1 MASRERRPSGV
12 AAGHNGS
19 GDHLGATS
27 TGRGAESSK
36 QDVDE
41 AARRAEEYLAS
52 AAELA
57 KDYLSESTLAATT
70 TDEDK
75 LARAA
80 ELAAELL
87 VTAEAT
93 AVELLGTAQ
102 QVAVEKLASAHR
114 FEAMFRDHG
123 AMMLLIDP
131 VTWQIVDVNPAAAEF
146 YGYPVNVLRS
156 MSFTQINTMPPGDV
170 ATLVTQAG
178 TREHGHVVL
187 SHRLADGE
195 IRRVDVYCSPISDG
209 RPLLFAII
217 VDIENRVRDEEAL
230 ARSENLY
237 RMLSGNADGAVL
249 LVSTTGA
256 VIWASPSIERLLG
269 YTPAEAMAM
278 DGAALVHPDDLEAA
292 RAAVPRGSVP
302 AGGVQLRFRHK
313 DGQYRWMASTSRPVT
328 DPDGTVTGRI
338 DALRDIHDEVLAVQA
353 LAVSEAESRL
363 AFDLSRV
370 ATCLV
375 SNDGRLVRVNTAM
388 CDLLGR
394 GEAELLTLTF
404 LEVTH
409 PDDATA
415 GADLLRDLLD
425 GRRPSLR
432 LTKRYVTGN
441 GRVVWGDAT
450 VTAVCDASGAVL
462 HRVAQILDVT
472 AEHALRE
479 SLVEAQRIAHIGSWQ
494 VEVAT
499 GAVVWSPELYAMF
512 GMDPASPVP
521 DYTDH
526 SALFTPSSWQE
537 LNAALEVTQET
548 GLPYELELEMVRLDG
563 TRGWMLARGEALRDA
578 DGAIVGI
585 TGVAMDVTEHKTA
598 SDALAA
604 QTQRLELVLKSSR
617 LGVWDWNMI
626 TGEVVFDERWAE
638 IVGYRL
644 AELQP
649 VSIETWQGLSHPS
662 DLAGSNASIEEHIR
676 GLSPSYD
683 IECRMR
689 HRDGHWVWVRDR
701 GEIVEWTPDGRPSR
715 MTGTHED
722 ITERHLADMDM
733 RASHAKLEQ
742 AQRIAHIGSWQVDVA
757 TGAVLWSPE
766 LYAVFGMDPTSPVP
780 DYTDQSALFTP
791 SSWQELNAALEVTQ
805 ETGLPYEL
813 ELEMVRLDGTR
824 GWMLARGEA
833 LRDADGAIV
842 GLTGV
847 AMDVTERKT
856 ASDALRVLATHDP
869 LTGLANRV
877 ALLDEITRAV
887 SSGRRSRQSTAVLM
901 MDLDRFKNV
910 NDTLGHTAGDD
921 LLVAAA
927 ARIETVVRAGD
938 LVARL
943 GGDEFVVVMRDLGD
957 PAEAVRAG
965 DRLVDAFRAPFTTA
979 ESELYATASVGVAI
993 ATGTGDAGDLL
1004 QEADTAMYAAK
1015 RAGRDRVWV
1024 FNEDLRAT
1032 VTKRLSVEN
1041 DLRQALARGQLAVWF
1056 QPEVNLATGK
1066 VVAVEALLRWHHPD
1080 GTVWSA
1086 DRFIDVAEDTG
1097 LIMDIGDWVLRQA
1110 CGHGAVWA
1118 VSRPHAPITVR
1129 VNVSAL
1135 QLAETGLLPTLDE
1148 ALMTSGLD
1156 PTLLCVE
1163 ITETALLRQTTT
1175 AASNLDGIHRRG
1187 IGIAIDDFGTGYAS
1201 LTYLAKYP
1209 VDVLKIDRSFITD
1222 PSDPG
1227 HDHSLVAGIIVLATG
1242 LGISVTAEGVE
1253 HVDQAAHL
1261 RQMGCP
1267 TAQGFLYSQAQPPE
1281 RMTPLL
1287 DHIYPHP

>member
-170 ATLVTQAG
+170 ATLLTQAG

-195 IRRVDVYCSPISDG
+195 IRRVDIYCSPISDG

-394 GEAELLTLTF
+394 GEADLLTLTF

-537 LNAALEVTQET
+537 LSAALQ
-548 GLPYELELEMVRLDG
+548 
-563 TRGWMLARGEALRDA
+563 
-578 DGAIVGI
+578 
-585 TGVAMDVTEHKTA
+585 
-598 SDALAA
+598 
-604 QTQRLELVLKSSR
+604 
-617 LGVWDWNMI
+617 
-626 TGEVVFDERWAE
+626 
-638 IVGYRL
+638 
-644 AELQP
+644 
-649 VSIETWQGLSHPS
+649 
-662 DLAGSNASIEEHIR
+662 
-676 GLSPSYD
+676 
-683 IECRMR
+683 
-689 HRDGHWVWVRDR
+689 
-701 GEIVEWTPDGRPSR
+701 
-715 MTGTHED
+715 
-722 ITERHLADMDM
+722 
-733 RASHAKLEQ
+733 
-742 AQRIAHIGSWQVDVA
+742 
-757 TGAVLWSPE
+757 
-766 LYAVFGMDPTSPVP
+766 
-780 DYTDQSALFTP
+780 
-791 SSWQELNAALEVTQ
+791 VTQ

-1110 CGHGAVWA
+1110 CGQGAAWA